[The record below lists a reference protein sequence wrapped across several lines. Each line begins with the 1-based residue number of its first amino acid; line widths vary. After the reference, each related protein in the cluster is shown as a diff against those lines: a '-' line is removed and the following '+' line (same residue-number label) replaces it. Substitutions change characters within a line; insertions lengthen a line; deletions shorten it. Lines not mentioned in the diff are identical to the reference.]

1 MTVFLPPVIGR
12 YRFALFDERGELV
25 PRTKARKAIPQLIVP
40 ERHGIDEQHGYVLT
54 VVPRGYTE
62 PIENAPLL
70 LRDYFEIT
78 NSGKYVLRLQIGAV
92 WSTPGMKISDT
103 PKLIFLPPVDAEF
116 NVTLKSGVT
125 NRVGNQ

>member
-1 MTVFLPPVIGR
+1 MTVFLPPVNGR

-25 PRTKARKAIPQLIVP
+25 PRTKARKAIPHESCLNGT
-40 ERHGIDEQHGYVLT
+40 ELTMLHGHVLT